1 MFKKKNNKQQLIQNP
16 TVLYWRIKLLTNI
29 KKNGCVTPIPPA
41 KSPHW
46 KGHGYLT
53 HSASP

>member
-29 KKNGCVTPIPPA
+29 KKMGVSRPSHQPSHHIGKA
-41 KSPHW
+41 M
-46 KGHGYLT
+46 
-53 HSASP
+53 AI